1 MSIQASWNSMLGS
14 AAQVVASTQI
24 ANAIKDKKPAKPG
37 TTGSKFDN
45 MSPEE
50 LANVAQKNANNKA
63 FNATVDGMET
73 RLTSRYGLSPESA
86 RQLTDDIRAGRGEGW
101 TSRFDEAR
109 AMAQRARE
117 AAQEADERPI
127 NNITTAE
134 EALKHLE
141 AIKNQTQGGNV

>member
-1 MSIQASWNSMLGS
+1 MSIQASWNRMVGS
-14 AAQVVASTQI
+14 VGALSGLARI
-24 ANAIKDKKPAKPG
+24 GKAIEKPKDPDFA
-37 TTGSKFDN
+37 N

-50 LANVAQKNANNKA
+50 LARARTQ
-63 FNATVDGMET
+63 ATNPKMDEAINGMEA
-73 RLTSRYGLSPESA
+73 RLTNQYGLSPDMA

-134 EALKHLE
+134 EALKYLE
-141 AIKNQTQGGNV
+141 GIKGGNV

>member
-1 MSIQASWNSMLGS
+1 MSIQASWNRMVGS
-14 AAQVVASTQI
+14 VGALAGISKI
-24 ANAIKDKKPAKPG
+24 GKAIEKPKVEDPDY
-37 TTGSKFDN
+37 KN

-50 LANVAQKNANNKA
+50 LAKA
-63 FNATVDGMET
+63 RTQATNPKMDEAINGIET
-73 RLTSRYGLSPESA
+73 RLSSQYGLSSDVA

-141 AIKNQTQGGNV
+141 EIKKQAEGGNV

>member
-24 ANAIKDKKPAKPG
+24 ANAIKGKKPTKP
-37 TTGSKFDN
+37 DVPDYAN

-50 LANVAQKNANNKA
+50 LANARTQ
-63 FNATVDGMET
+63 ATNPKMDEAINGMES
-73 RLTSRYGLSPESA
+73 RLTSRYGLSPEAA

-117 AAQEADERPI
+117 AAQEADERPV

-134 EALKHLE
+134 EALRHLE
-141 AIKNQTQGGNV
+141 ELKNQTQGGNN